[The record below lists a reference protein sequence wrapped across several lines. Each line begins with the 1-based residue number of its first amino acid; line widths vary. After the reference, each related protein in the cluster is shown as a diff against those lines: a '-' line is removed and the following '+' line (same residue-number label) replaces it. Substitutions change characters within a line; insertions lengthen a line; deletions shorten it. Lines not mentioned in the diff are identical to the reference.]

1 MPCLIAAKASPVR
14 DGHVYAGG
22 MTLVWVTGNSGTG
35 KSTVGGV
42 LRARGYVALDADDDG
57 FSRWID
63 RATGEVVVDPPDP
76 VPGGWLD
83 RYGWAIVRER
93 VEALAEESRSRIAFL
108 CGSAE
113 NEADV
118 LDLFDMTVCL
128 LIDEDT
134 LRHRL
139 ATRTTN
145 TFGRH
150 PEELAAAL
158 KWNPLMRSLYEGRG
172 ATVVDASRPLPE
184 VVGSVID
191 AVQEL
196 TAAARACSTD
206 RDGQGFA

>member
-1 MPCLIAAKASPVR
+1 
-14 DGHVYAGG
+14 

-35 KSTVGGV
+35 KSAVCGV
-42 LRARGYVALDADDDG
+42 LRARGYVAFDADMDG
-57 FSRWID
+57 FCRWID
-63 RATGEVVVDPPDP
+63 RVDGEVVMDPPDP
-76 VPGGWLD
+76 VPAGWLD
-83 RYGWAIVRER
+83 RYGWAIVREQ
-93 VEALAEESRSRIAFL
+93 VETLVEESRSRITFL

-118 LDLFDMTVCL
+118 RDLFDLIVGL
-128 LIDEDT
+128 VIDEDI

-158 KWNPLMRSLYEGRG
+158 KWNPRMRAIYESHG
-172 ATVVDASRPLPE
+172 ATIIDASKPLTEVVD
-184 VVGSVID
+184 SVID

-196 TAAARACSTD
+196 TGGAR
-206 RDGQGFA
+206 

>member
-1 MPCLIAAKASPVR
+1 M
-14 DGHVYAGG
+14 
-22 MTLVWVTGNSGTG
+22 
-35 KSTVGGV
+35 
-42 LRARGYVALDADDDG
+42 LRARGHLAFDADEDG
-57 FSRWID
+57 FCRWVD
-63 RATGEVVVDPPDP
+63 RGRGEVVMDPPYP

-93 VEALAEESRSRIAFL
+93 VQTLAEESRFRIAFL

-118 LDLFDMTVCL
+118 RDLFDLVVCL
-128 LIDEDT
+128 VIDEDT

-145 TFGRH
+145 AFGQH

-158 KWNPLMRSLYEGRG
+158 KWNPRMRAIHENRG
-172 ATVVDASRPLPE
+172 ATIIDASKPVTEVVD
-184 VVGSVID
+184 SVID

-196 TAAARACSTD
+196 PGST
-206 RDGQGFA
+206 R

>member
-1 MPCLIAAKASPVR
+1 MA
-14 DGHVYAGG
+14 
-22 MTLVWVTGNSGTG
+22 LVWVTGNSGAG

-63 RATGEVVVDPPDP
+63 RASGEVVVDPPDP
-76 VPGGWLD
+76 VPEGWLD

-93 VEALAEESRSRIAFL
+93 VEVLVEESRSRVAFL

-118 LDLFDMTVCL
+118 RDLFDLTVCL
-128 LIDEDT
+128 VVDEDT

-158 KWNPLMRSLYEGRG
+158 KWNPLMQSIYESNG
-172 ATVVDASRPLPE
+172 ATVIDASRPLAE
-184 VVGSVID
+184 VVGRVLD

-196 TAAARACSTD
+196 TGAAWGCSSD
-206 RDGQGFA
+206 RDGQFRRG

>member
-1 MPCLIAAKASPVR
+1 
-14 DGHVYAGG
+14 
-22 MTLVWVTGNSGTG
+22 MTVVWVTGNSGTG
-35 KSTVGGV
+35 KSTVCGV
-42 LRARGYVALDADDDG
+42 LRERGYVALDADEDG
-57 FSRWID
+57 FSHWID
-63 RATGEVVVDPPDP
+63 RATGEVVVDPPYP

-93 VEALAEESRSRIAFL
+93 VETLVEESRSRIAFL

-118 LDLFDMTVCL
+118 LDLFDVIVGL
-128 LIDEDT
+128 VINDDI

-145 TFGRH
+145 PFGTH

-158 KWNPLMRSLYEGRG
+158 KWNPRMRAIHESRG
-172 ATVVDASRPLPE
+172 ATIIDASKPVTEVVD
-184 VVGSVID
+184 SVIA

-196 TAAARACSTD
+196 RGGA
-206 RDGQGFA
+206 

>member
-1 MPCLIAAKASPVR
+1 
-14 DGHVYAGG
+14 

-35 KSTVGGV
+35 KSTVCGM
-42 LRARGYVALDADDDG
+42 LRERGHVALDADEDG
-57 FSRWID
+57 FSRWFD
-63 RATGEVVVDPPDP
+63 RADGEVVTDPPFP

-93 VEALAEESRSRIAFL
+93 VQNLVDESRTGVMFL

-118 LDLFDMTVCL
+118 LDLFDIVVCL
-128 LIDEDT
+128 VIDEAT

-145 TFGRH
+145 PFGRH

-158 KWNPLMRSLYEGRG
+158 EWNPRMRAMYESRG
-172 ATVVDASRPLPE
+172 ATIIDASKPVTEVVD
-184 VVGSVID
+184 SVID
-191 AVQEL
+191 AVQGL
-196 TAAARACSTD
+196 GGNA
-206 RDGQGFA
+206 